1 MDTKKL
7 LVVLCALVGLACGA
21 GSSAAR
27 EHPAVTSPTLV
38 QPAPVRQPQAPQT
51 SQATQAP
58 PVSPVPQPS
67 PAPQAPAKSSGSVE
81 LGETVVLK
89 AGDTAEVASKD
100 VSVRFARL
108 VSDSRCAAGMV
119 CVWEG
124 EAVVELTLAEPRR
137 GERTTVELAST
148 GRGGRQSVEFAAC
161 RVDLVAV
168 SSGGDQV
175 TLRVSKVS

>member
-1 MDTKKL
+1 MDPKKL

-27 EHPAVTSPTLV
+27 EQPAADQPTVTQPTLV
-38 QPAPVRQPQAPQT
+38 QPAPAQQ
-51 SQATQAP
+51 
-58 PVSPVPQPS
+58 PVPK
-67 PAPQAPAKSSGSVE
+67 PQEKPKGTVE

-89 AGDTAEVASKD
+89 VGDTTEVASKD
-100 VSVRFARL
+100 VSIRFARL
-108 VSDSRCAAGMV
+108 VSDSRCPQGTV

-124 EAVVELTLAEPRR
+124 EAVIELTLAEPGR
-137 GERTTVELAST
+137 GERTTAEVAST
-148 GRGGRQSVEFAAC
+148 GRSGKQSVEFAAC

-175 TLRVSKVS
+175 TLRVSKA

>member
-7 LVVLCALVGLACGA
+7 LVVLCALLGLACGA

-27 EHPAVTSPTLV
+27 EQPAAAAPASVV
-38 QPAPVRQPQAPQT
+38 QPAEKPAGKPVEK
-51 SQATQAP
+51 
-58 PVSPVPQPS
+58 PVEK
-67 PAPQAPAKSSGSVE
+67 PAVE
-81 LGETVVLK
+81 LGKTVVLK

-100 VSVRFARL
+100 VSVRFAKL
-108 VSDSRCAAGMV
+108 VSDSRCGAGMV

-124 EAVVELTLAEPRR
+124 EAVVELTLAEPGR
-137 GERTTVELAST
+137 GERTTAELAST

-168 SSGGDQV
+168 SSGGDQI
-175 TLRVSKVS
+175 TLRVSKA